1 MQLLTNKLTCLSGTN
16 STGVGILVMYPRLAL
31 NSQFSW
37 DWIIHM
43 YHLPGI
49 FYIRIESA
57 LGQCPGGPD
66 GFLTNKSMTIKEEE
80 GY

>member
-1 MQLLTNKLTCLSGTN
+1 
-16 STGVGILVMYPRLAL
+16 
-31 NSQFSW
+31 
-37 DWIIHM
+37 M